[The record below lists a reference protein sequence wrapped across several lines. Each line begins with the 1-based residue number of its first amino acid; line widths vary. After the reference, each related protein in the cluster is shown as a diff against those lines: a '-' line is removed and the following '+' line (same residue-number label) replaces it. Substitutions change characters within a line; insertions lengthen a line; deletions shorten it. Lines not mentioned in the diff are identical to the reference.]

1 MHHNLEQLVKQWDRL
16 STTANSSGQ
25 EYADIDSL
33 HWFNYL
39 AFDVIGDLVSLTPYK
54 LLCHN
59 QDLPSPDTTR
69 LLAPLSACSTK
80 AGTSLKSAKHQI
92 AL

>member
-16 STTANSSGQ
+16 STTAKSSGQ

-39 AFDVIGDLVSLTPYK
+39 AFDVIGDLVSLTPYRHP
-54 LLCHN
+54 CQN
-59 QDLPSPDTTR
+59 DDLPSHDTAR
-69 LLAPLSACSTK
+69 LLAPLSACSKK
-80 AGTSLKSAKHQI
+80 AGTSPKSVKRQI